1 MDSDFLR
8 SVFFC
13 KTTMTGLKYY
23 ERYKLLIELIEK
35 KKTGNPKELALKL
48 GIKERMVYNV
58 LDDLRLYL
66 EIEISYSTEENSYF
80 FSDKNDRPQ
89 GNCSAFE

>member
-1 MDSDFLR
+1 MIFR
-8 SVFFC
+8 FRFF
-13 KTTMTGLKYY
+13 KERIFFKITMTGLKYY

-66 EIEISYSTEENSYF
+66 EIGISYSTEENSYF
-80 FSDKNDRPQ
+80 FSDKND
-89 GNCSAFE
+89 

>member
-1 MDSDFLR
+1 
-8 SVFFC
+8 
-13 KTTMTGLKYY
+13 MTGLKYY
-23 ERYKLLIELIEK
+23 ERYKLLIELIER

-66 EIEISYSTEENSYF
+66 EIDISYSTEENSYF